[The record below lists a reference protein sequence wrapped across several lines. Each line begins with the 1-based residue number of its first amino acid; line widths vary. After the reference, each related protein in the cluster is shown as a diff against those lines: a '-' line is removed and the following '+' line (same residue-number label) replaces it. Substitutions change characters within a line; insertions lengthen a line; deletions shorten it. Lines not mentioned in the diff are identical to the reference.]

1 MVSKRQRK
9 SMKPRLNAMKDDKA
23 QNEIQKND
31 DGSADTQ
38 VEMGEKISS
47 EDVDRRSNTK
57 KINEIFRPKKMKKY
71 RSLADIYRVTKPI
84 DSEN

>member
-9 SMKPRLNAMKDDKA
+9 PMKPRLNAMEDDKA

-57 KINEIFRPKKMKKY
+57 KINGIFRPKKMKKY